1 MEGWPVIKL
10 LNARTSEI
18 DDPEEAVREI
28 LSQIDLE
35 GGLLKNSV
43 GIVACYYEF
52 IETGVISALCERLPF
67 DVVGCTVL
75 GSATNEQGSLE
86 QLSLAVLT
94 SDDVTFSTSFSTP
107 ISKDNIIEP
116 VTEAYRQAR
125 GRLAG
130 DPSFI
135 FVLGPIMTDVSG
147 EVIMKQLDAIS
158 GSAPIF
164 GTLSNDTSLSYE
176 NSRTFRNGE
185 SHQYKV
191 ALLLMHGEV
200 NPRFF
205 VTAIS
210 EKNIQKQAAIVTESD
225 GYLLKRVNNMPLL
238 EYLGTIGVQDNGLA
252 AVTTLPFMVDYG
264 DGTKPVAMSMY
275 AITPEGAYC
284 GGEMPV
290 GASIV
295 FAEVDYNSVIETAE
309 KTIRQA
315 LEDAEKNGANGILSI
330 PCFTRSLVLSPHSE
344 DEMAKT
350 IDLIGRK
357 IPFMLI
363 YSGGEICPVYNA
375 RHETVNRFHNLTY
388 TLVIF

>member
-1 MEGWPVIKL
+1 MIKL
-10 LNARTSEI
+10 LNACTSEI
-18 DDPEEAVREI
+18 DDPEAAVREI

-35 GGLLKNSV
+35 GKLLKNSV
-43 GIVACYYEF
+43 GIIACYYEF

-67 DVVGCTVL
+67 DVVGCTVT
-75 GSATNEQGSLE
+75 GSSINEHGSME
-86 QLSLAVLT
+86 QLSLTVLT
-94 SDDVTFSTSFSTP
+94 SDEVTFSTSFSAP
-107 ISKDNIIEP
+107 VGKDNIAGP

-125 GRLAG
+125 AQLAG
-130 DPSFI
+130 DPALI
-135 FVLGPIMTDVSG
+135 FLLGPIMTDVSG
-147 EVIMKQLDAIS
+147 EYIMKQLAEIS
-158 GSAPIF
+158 GETPIF
-164 GTLSNDTSLSYE
+164 GTLSNDTSLIYE
-176 NSRTFRNGE
+176 NSRTFLNGE
-185 SHQYKV
+185 SHQYKI
-191 ALLLMHGEV
+191 ALLLMHGDI

-238 EYLGTIGVQDNGLA
+238 EYLATVGVHDNGLA

-315 LEDAEKNGANGILSI
+315 LEDAEKNGANGILII
-330 PCFTRSLVLSPHSE
+330 PCFTRSLVLSPNSE
-344 DEMAKT
+344 DEITRT
-350 IDLIGRK
+350 IELIGRK

-363 YSGGEICPVYNA
+363 YSGGEICPVYNEQ
-375 RHETVNRFHNLTY
+375 HQTVNRFHNLTY
-388 TLVIF
+388 TLVVF